1 MPKKVTFSA
10 FLLELR
16 FPYLV
21 GTSFLIFGLIYGAF
35 EIFEFTVNVH
45 LDARTMSYLHFT
57 RGVLTTV
64 ALLGWIAWTLYEYRA
79 KFQQVVRQHD
89 DQFVRILD
97 NTSEAVVVTDANH
110 KITFWNKAASAIL
123 GWKREEVV
131 GFSITTILRLP
142 AVAAIA
148 PHGNQ
153 EIEIEVRDKSGKNR
167 FLSVSVNTLQDE
179 NSRPESHT
187 YLMRDLTERAIRQA
201 QMERNERL
209 ASLGHMA
216 AGVAH
221 EIGNPLTA
229 ISSVIQLLQRRILD
243 PVQLRQLER
252 VRENI
257 SRITKIVRDLVDFS
271 RPASPEVS
279 RLNINDPIRDSIG
292 LLRHDARC
300 RNVDFQLQLQPDLP
314 TIQAVPD
321 HFYQVMLNLLLNA
334 VDATAET
341 TKPVIRISTLVVSG
355 QIEIAVNDNGPGI
368 PASVKSQ
375 IFEPFFTTKQVG
387 KGTGLGLAVSHTII
401 SGMGGT
407 LEADSVP
414 GNTTFKISIPIQK

>member
-35 EIFEFTVNVH
+35 EIFEFTVNVR

-229 ISSVIQLLQRRILD
+229 ISSVIQLLQRRIQD

-271 RPASPEVS
+271 RPPSPEVS
-279 RLNINDPIRDSIG
+279 RLNVNDPIRDSIG

>member
-35 EIFEFTVNVH
+35 EIFEFTVNVR

-229 ISSVIQLLQRRILD
+229 ISSVIQLLQRRIQD

-279 RLNINDPIRDSIG
+279 RLNVNDPIRDSIG

>member
-35 EIFEFTVNVH
+35 EIFEFTVNVR

-167 FLSVSVNTLQDE
+167 FLSVSVNTLLDE